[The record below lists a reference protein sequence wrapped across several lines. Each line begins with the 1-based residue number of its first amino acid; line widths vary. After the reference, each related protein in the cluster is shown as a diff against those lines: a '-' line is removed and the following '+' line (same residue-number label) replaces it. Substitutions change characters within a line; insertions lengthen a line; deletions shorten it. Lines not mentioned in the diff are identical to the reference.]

1 MTVTADL
8 NRKDPGTQTFVYSV
22 GEALSGNVSFLSNA
36 ATVGLRMKRNSTS
49 SQVAFGQSSFTDFA
63 LLGSS
68 QVGKLGTESQ
78 GGTNNNSGTHE
89 KTINYTY
96 TIVSADVGTFFIFDT
111 YIKSGVSQLSV
122 SGFGS
127 SLDTTY
133 RVPDIHAMTVTVPTG
148 TDIQPF
154 TEMSKGGFQVVSDAD
169 PTNLKS
175 VKIPADKNAGN
186 TLIVSGSIEA
196 SGNITA
202 FASSDERLKENI
214 ITIPNSLDKV
224 KSLNG
229 VLFNWKDGYEKVHA
243 YGTLRDVG
251 VIAQDVQKILPEI
264 VKENVHNRYLGVR
277 YEKLTPLLLEA
288 VKELSKKV
296 EDLENK
302 LKDKE

>member
-1 MTVTADL
+1 
-8 NRKDPGTQTFVYSV
+8 
-22 GEALSGNVSFLSNA
+22 
-36 ATVGLRMKRNSTS
+36 MKRSSTS
-49 SQVAFGQSSFTDFA
+49 TQVAFAQSSFTDFA
-63 LLGSS
+63 LLGTSS
-68 QVGKLGTESQ
+68 IGKLGTQ
-78 GGTNNNSGTHE
+78 TAGGTNNNSGTTT
-89 KTINYTY
+89 KNVSYTY
-96 TIVSADVGTFFIFDT
+96 TITSDDVGTFFIFDT

-122 SGFGS
+122 SGFGC

-133 RVPDIHAMTVTVPTG
+133 RAPDVSSMTVTVPTG

-175 VKIPADKNAGN
+175 VKIPADKDAGN

-224 KSLNG
+224 NSLKG

-288 VKELSKKV
+288 VKELNKKV

>member
-1 MTVTADL
+1 
-8 NRKDPGTQTFVYSV
+8 
-22 GEALSGNVSFLSNA
+22 
-36 ATVGLRMKRNSTS
+36 
-49 SQVAFGQSSFTDFA
+49 
-63 LLGSS
+63 
-68 QVGKLGTESQ
+68 
-78 GGTNNNSGTHE
+78 
-89 KTINYTY
+89 
-96 TIVSADVGTFFIFDT
+96 
-111 YIKSGVSQLSV
+111 
-122 SGFGS
+122 
-127 SLDTTY
+127 
-133 RVPDIHAMTVTVPTG
+133 MTVTVPTG